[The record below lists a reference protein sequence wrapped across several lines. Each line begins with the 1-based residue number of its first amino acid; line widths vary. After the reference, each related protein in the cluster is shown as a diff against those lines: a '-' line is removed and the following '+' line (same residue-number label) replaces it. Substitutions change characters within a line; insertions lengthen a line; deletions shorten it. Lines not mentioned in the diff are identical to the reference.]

1 MNHGWKE
8 TQNKDRKYR
17 GGFSMLIVIAVIVII
32 ALYLI
37 TSYNRLVKMRN
48 RIKESFAAIDV
59 YLQNRVDALTKI
71 AETVI
76 AYATHERDTLTQV
89 TRLRAGLSDSQST
102 EEKLKIYAEMEKTLG
117 GINIQAESYPEL
129 KANDNYIHLQRTIND
144 LEEKL
149 SASRRTYNANVT
161 SYNTMIG
168 AIPMNLLAG
177 PFGFSAENLLE
188 IAESKKADVDMKS
201 LLRG

>member
-1 MNHGWKE
+1 
-8 TQNKDRKYR
+8 
-17 GGFSMLIVIAVIVII
+17 MLIIIAIIVAII

-37 TSYNRLVKMRN
+37 ISYNRLVNMRN

-71 AETVI
+71 AEAVI
-76 AYATHERDTLTQV
+76 AYASHERDTLDQV
-89 TRLRAGLSDSQST
+89 TRLRTSLSNSQSN
-102 EEKLKIYAEMEKTLG
+102 EEKLKTYAELDKTLG
-117 GINIQAESYPEL
+117 SINIQAESYPEL
-129 KANDNYIHLQRTIND
+129 KANENYIHLQRTTND

-161 SYNTMIG
+161 SYNTMIA
-168 AIPMNLLAG
+168 AIPMNLIAG
-177 PFGFSAENLLE
+177 PFGFNAENLLE
-188 IAESKKADVDMKS
+188 IEESKKADVDMKS